1 MDLEEPKIKGH
12 LVKTKA
18 VLSGRNWQPM
28 GILEQDGSLRS
39 DTGEM
44 IGCVDNYG
52 DVYDENKTYIGTT
65 SQAKYAF
72 GFNGKYLG
80 TFDEH
85 GEIKLLG
92 YDNPHVIL
100 GDLIADSKQRVI
112 GYAAPEVGDLVDTEG
127 KKMGHLFPDG
137 NVYDENGAVVDKF
150 NGGRIGYYN
159 GKIGKF
165 VKPVTV
171 VDADGNPVGR
181 VNYDLRVIDFKGAVM
196 GKVNSKGQMFDE
208 QGRLIGGVI
217 KQGGVRGYTGAYL
230 GYVISSGA
238 VVESETI
245 EDSNGNKYAKGQVTG
260 NVTPDGH
267 IVRDKKVVGEVL
279 PYGIMVN
286 VFGNQV
292 GISNTQGLVV
302 SPDGRSIAV
311 LLPGGGNSNNY
322 VALQTGAV
330 IDYSGE
336 IIGVALPTG
345 EFMDTR
351 HLVSGRVLADG
362 KVISNDGNFLGE
374 VVSGDIVIG
383 NDDKFKGH
391 VGLDGIITYSDREVG
406 RILTDGLAVDKQGN
420 ILGRV
425 YTIGNNIISNKGKY
439 IGRLGANGKVI
450 ADGNQE
456 VGYLKSNGSFVD
468 VDKNVSGYS
477 LPEVARNRRN

>member
-1 MDLEEPKIKGH
+1 M
-12 LVKTKA
+12 
-18 VLSGRNWQPM
+18 
-28 GILEQDGSLRS
+28 
-39 DTGEM
+39 
-44 IGCVDNYG
+44 
-52 DVYDENKTYIGTT
+52 
-65 SQAKYAF
+65 
-72 GFNGKYLG
+72 
-80 TFDEH
+80 
-85 GEIKLLG
+85 
-92 YDNPHVIL
+92 
-100 GDLIADSKQRVI
+100 
-112 GYAAPEVGDLVDTEG
+112 
-127 KKMGHLFPDG
+127 
-137 NVYDENGAVVDKF
+137 
-150 NGGRIGYYN
+150 
-159 GKIGKF
+159 
-165 VKPVTV
+165 
-171 VDADGNPVGR
+171 
-181 VNYDLRVIDFKGAVM
+181 
-196 GKVNSKGQMFDE
+196 
-208 QGRLIGGVI
+208 
-217 KQGGVRGYTGAYL
+217 
-230 GYVISSGA
+230 
-238 VVESETI
+238 
-245 EDSNGNKYAKGQVTG
+245 
-260 NVTPDGH
+260 TPDGH

-286 VFGNQV
+286 VFGNPI

-336 IIGVALPTG
+336 VIGVALPTG

-383 NDDKFKGH
+383 NDDKFKGL
-391 VGLDGIITYSDREVG
+391 VGLDGVITNSGREIG

-439 IGRLGANGKVI
+439 IGRLGANGKVV